1 MSEKFIRGK
10 FIRGLRPYGLSY
22 KDVKKWKYCG
32 GNKGRHLT
40 KFRISCR
47 GEDLPSVS
55 EECVCGKKITENLYI
70 TDAKDENILV
80 LGPCC
85 IKLYDVPKWRR
96 HCTKCGKWQTSVTG
110 NLCKPCNSKLVK
122 NQKDKIA
129 KEMVPASQN
138 MISTPTPTISRLSQ
152 KLETNKMETE
162 KDKIAK
168 EMVPASQNMISTP
181 TPTISKLSQKLEE
194 CSLESLKILAKNKKI
209 TTSILITATCEELL
223 KRLRGVV
230 EDADFPIID
239 DDRKIYVSAHA
250 IGNWSDSAKQREKL
264 GMIFDKRSNVRLW
277 YTLKDN
283 KNNKE
288 IFKFFP
294 KISNLSS

>member
-1 MSEKFIRGK
+1 
-10 FIRGLRPYGLSY
+10 
-22 KDVKKWKYCG
+22 
-32 GNKGRHLT
+32 
-40 KFRISCR
+40 
-47 GEDLPSVS
+47 
-55 EECVCGKKITENLYI
+55 
-70 TDAKDENILV
+70 
-80 LGPCC
+80 
-85 IKLYDVPKWRR
+85 
-96 HCTKCGKWQTSVTG
+96 
-110 NLCKPCNSKLVK
+110 
-122 NQKDKIA
+122 
-129 KEMVPASQN
+129 
-138 MISTPTPTISRLSQ
+138 
-152 KLETNKMETE
+152 
-162 KDKIAK
+162 
-168 EMVPASQNMISTP
+168 MVPASQNMISTP